1 MKISNNLKEDSIYL
15 QKKDILYL
23 RNVLSVSLVDDDKLE
38 ELNSNDFVL
47 VEGKENVRL
56 ISSRNEILEFKD
68 FLSMTKCQAEQTMN
82 DAEQLLYIIKKQKA
96 SISEVLRYSYSY
108 ESAVDE
114 FLEKE
119 RGTLSFDVPLSL
131 DMLND
136 YLFYDNDGTYY
147 VASTTIPSTY
157 EIGKIDGKVIDTSDS
172 KLKKFVNTEM
182 TTAADLEKDYSA
194 EETYLTKTK
203 DVSRKKLYYTINRK
217 K

>member
-68 FLSMTKCQAEQTMN
+68 FLSMTKRQAEQTMN

-194 EETYLTKTK
+194 EEIYLTKTK

>member
-1 MKISNNLKEDSIYL
+1 MKISNNLKENSIYL

-23 RNVLSVSLVDDDKLE
+23 RNILSVPLVDNDKLE
-38 ELNSNDFVL
+38 EYGSSDFIL
-47 VEGKENVRL
+47 VEGEENVKL
-56 ISSRNEILEFKD
+56 ISSRDEILEFKD
-68 FLSMTKCQAEQTMN
+68 FLSMTKRQAEQRMN
-82 DAEQLLYIIKKQKA
+82 DAEQLLYIVKKKKA

-108 ESAVDE
+108 ESAIDE

-119 RGTLSFDVPLSL
+119 RETLSFDVPLSL

-182 TTAADLEKDYSA
+182 TTVSDLEKDYSA
-194 EETYLTKTK
+194 EETYLTKTRDASK
-203 DVSRKKLYYTINRK
+203 KKLYYTINRK

>member
-68 FLSMTKCQAEQTMN
+68 FLSMTKRQAEQTMN

-182 TTAADLEKDYSA
+182 TTATDLEKDYSA
-194 EETYLTKTK
+194 EEIYLTKTK

>member
-47 VEGKENVRL
+47 IEGKENVRL

-68 FLSMTKCQAEQTMN
+68 FLSMTKRQAEQTMN

-194 EETYLTKTK
+194 EEIYLTKTK

>member
-68 FLSMTKCQAEQTMN
+68 FLSMTKRQAEQTMN

-182 TTAADLEKDYSA
+182 TTADDLEKDYSA